1 VLHYVD
7 REESQGTNAP
17 GAIPLHAGAQ
27 SKEDAMNKVIVIL
40 LAAVFAAAGLT
51 TQKVTAQ
58 EKQEKTT
65 VAKPARWHGHII
77 RMDKDLSTLD
87 VRRQGIEKRIYY
99 DSSTKWTQAGKT
111 IDMSGFKEEDDVIC
125 IGTYDEKG
133 KFHATQIDLRRP

>member
-1 VLHYVD
+1 
-7 REESQGTNAP
+7 
-17 GAIPLHAGAQ
+17 
-27 SKEDAMNKVIVIL
+27 MNKVIVIL